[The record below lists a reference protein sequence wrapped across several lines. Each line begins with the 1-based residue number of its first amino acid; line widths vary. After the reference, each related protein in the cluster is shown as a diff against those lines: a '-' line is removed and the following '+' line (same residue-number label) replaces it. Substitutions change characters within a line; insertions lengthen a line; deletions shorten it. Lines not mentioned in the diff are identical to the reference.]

1 LKNKRLEE
9 VREGRVKV
17 LENNFVNINYYLLPF
32 ESSNYNSTEMSDR
45 IELIESRLRSEEE
58 RFGNKF
64 VDLFYFDDLGLEL
77 DIRYRLDKTD

>member
-1 LKNKRLEE
+1 MKDSKKL
-9 VREGRVKV
+9 REGRVKV

-32 ESSNYNSTEMSDR
+32 DISNYNSTEMSDR
-45 IELIESRLRSEEE
+45 IELIENRLRSEEE

-77 DIRYRLDKTD
+77 DIRYRLDETD